1 MVHLIGILNATPDS
15 FSDGSE
21 DLSADTLLARAKQLF
36 ADGAD
41 YIDVGAEATNPFVKP
56 LTWQDEWA
64 RLQTFLPALLAT
76 FPGKV
81 SLDTYHPET
90 AAQALQIGP
99 VILNDVTT
107 FRNPQMIELAAKHQ
121 VSCILSH
128 LPFSATSIADAHK
141 HATMDTIEA
150 VKDEL
155 LQRRDEMIKAG
166 VKPENIILDPG
177 IGFGKTMEL
186 NQKLLEFAK
195 EVPGLPVL
203 IGHSRKRFLGEH
215 RFDIEPNLAA
225 ARKAIAAG
233 AQYLRI
239 HDVKAHKELLKELL

>member
-1 MVHLIGILNATPDS
+1 MVQLIGILNATPDS
-15 FSDGSE
+15 FSDGGE
-21 DLSADTLLARAKQLF
+21 DLSVETLMARAKQLL

-41 YIDVGAEATNPFVKP
+41 LIDVGAEATNPFVKA

-64 RLQTFLPALLAT
+64 RLQTFLPALLAA

-90 AAQALQIGP
+90 AAKALEIGP
-99 VILNDVTT
+99 IILNDVTT
-107 FRNPQMIELAAKHQ
+107 FRDQKMVAIAAHHH
-121 VSCILSH
+121 VRCIVSH
-128 LPFSATSIADAHK
+128 LPFSAPSIAEAHK
-141 HATMDTIEA
+141 HATMDTVQA

-155 LQRRDEMIKAG
+155 LQRRDEMIAAG
-166 VKPENIILDPG
+166 VKPANIILDPG
-177 IGFGKTMEL
+177 IGFGKTMDL

-195 EVPGLPVL
+195 EVPDIPVL

-233 AQYLRI
+233 AQYLRV
-239 HDVKAHKELLKELL
+239 HDVKAHHTLIQT